1 MTIIISKSNIVISL
15 LGMEQM
21 WLQLQMLPWLLQA
34 THTWH
39 STMQELW
46 VTWLF
51 LQKTGIA
58 DITAGPKGI
67 AKRAVKDTAK
77 AAIGVDQAE
86 VDRRARVAPDKE
98 QGIKELIEVVEGGG
112 EPTKKKG

>member
-21 WLQLQMLPWLLQA
+21 LLQLQMMPWLLQA

-46 VTWLF
+46 VQPIF
-51 LQKTGIA
+51 SCSR
-58 DITAGPKGI
+58 DYHNTAGPKGI

-86 VDRRARVAPDKE
+86 VDKRARVAPDKE
-98 QGIKELIEVVEGGG
+98 QGIKELIKAVEGGG